1 VILSD
6 AHRARATL
14 REPHPKKPAHTLML
28 SARMMLRCQLMWRM
42 NCEPLARWKMGIKPL
57 GQNCCQVLRPRDVK
71 TVLSTSSSDSVHK
84 KAPLKLNVLQQSSQD
99 ILYKI
104 QLPRLIAIMPA
115 ERGPY
120 IVTPCPAHSIF
131 APLLQLY
138 SDLFNRICLSTVDYH

>member
-1 VILSD
+1 
-6 AHRARATL
+6 
-14 REPHPKKPAHTLML
+14 
-28 SARMMLRCQLMWRM
+28 MLRWQLMWGM
-42 NCEPLARWKMGIKPL
+42 NCEPLARWMMGIKPL

-138 SDLFNRICLSTVDYH
+138 SDLFNRICLSTVDYY